1 MSRKVQLSE
10 SAEADLRG
18 IFEYVAYEQGREAA
32 ARRILSGL
40 MSAIG
45 GLAENPERWSSYPRE
60 PWLSKGVRTRIVG
73 AYVVFFSYDDDE
85 DVVSVGR
92 VLYCRRDFDAHLDEM
107 R

>member
-45 GLAENPERWSSYPRE
+45 GLAENP
-60 PWLSKGVRTRIVG
+60 
-73 AYVVFFSYDDDE
+73 
-85 DVVSVGR
+85 
-92 VLYCRRDFDAHLDEM
+92 
-107 R
+107 